1 MCKVIRDGVLAE
13 WRLQEKCQEK
23 EEFRALAVKQ
33 SDLLK
38 GEEEFD
44 LLIEYLT
51 ENGEVCLMCL
61 ILSDNNFNL
70 VYL

>member
-13 WRLQEKCQEK
+13 RRLQEKCQEK

-61 ILSDNNFNL
+61 SLSDINFNL